1 MKLLKGSF
9 LLKTLALFSA
19 IVMYVFIHNE
29 MYNIRT
35 TGTDPSY
42 KLLKLTA
49 KSLPLKVRLGTEPP
63 EGYQIVEDQVAATP
77 SHVIV
82 IGPEALLEEAGSAET
97 ALIDV
102 SESTKTV
109 TKRIPLESVAGTHL
123 TGAPYTVEVVVPIR
137 KVEPDAAPTAAPP
150 A

>member
-9 LLKTLALFSA
+9 FLKALALLSA
-19 IVMYVFIHNE
+19 IVTYVFIHNE
-29 MYNIRT
+29 LYNIRNT
-35 TGTDPSY
+35 ATDPSY
-42 KLLKLTA
+42 KLFKLTA

-63 EGYQIVEDQVAATP
+63 EGYQIIEDQVIANP
-77 SHVIV
+77 SRVIV

-109 TKRIPLESVAGTHL
+109 NKRIPLESVAGTHL
-123 TGAPYTVEVVVPIR
+123 TGAPYIIEVVVPIR
-137 KVEPDAAPTAAPP
+137 KIEADVSPVAPSA
-150 A
+150 

>member
-9 LLKTLALFSA
+9 LLKVLALFSA
-19 IVMYVFIHNE
+19 IVSYIFIHNE

-35 TGTDPSY
+35 TGADPSY

-63 EGYQIVEDQVAATP
+63 DGYQIIEEQVVSRP

-123 TGAPYTVEVVVPIR
+123 TGVPYTVEVVVPIR
-137 KVEPDAAPTAAPP
+137 KTEAEALPP
-150 A
+150 AASA

>member
-1 MKLLKGSF
+1 MKLLQGSF
-9 LLKTLALFSA
+9 FLKALAFLA
-19 IVMYVFIHNE
+19 AVITYVFIHNE
-29 MYNIRT
+29 MYNLRAT
-35 TGTDPSY
+35 ATDPSY
-42 KLLKLTA
+42 KLFKLTA

-63 EGYQIVEDQVAATP
+63 EGYQIIEDQVVARP

-123 TGAPYTVEVVVPIR
+123 TGVPYTVEVVVPIR
-137 KVEPDAAPTAAPP
+137 KTETETLPAAPSA
-150 A
+150 